1 MCQDEC
7 YWFLFTSSD
16 YRFQGLGDYDNLL
29 SKSFGAR
36 QLPLT
41 TLSDAQQKGIP
52 NHVVA
57 GPTLRAEQSIF
68 IERSSLLFVN
78 VSNLGANLKHAEYV

>member
-1 MCQDEC
+1 M
-7 YWFLFTSSD
+7 
-16 YRFQGLGDYDNLL
+16 GDYDNLL

-41 TLSDAQQKGIP
+41 TLAQQKGIP